1 MIDREGYGAGFFFKK
16 KPAEPAIEDDYPEQ
30 SGLSKKAIV
39 YLVIIGLIIVLCSV
53 YVFQLRSARRGGGQA
68 ADPAAVTAD
77 TAAAPA
83 QGEGA
88 QTPEEAPAEGAE
100 QESAQGEAQE
110 AAQEPEE

>member
-39 YLVIIGLIIVLCSV
+39 YLVIIGLIIVLCIV

-68 ADPAAVTAD
+68 A
-77 TAAAPA
+77 APA
-83 QGEGA
+83 QGEAA